1 MAKLVRVEFIRSP
14 KDGQWMVFEKFEDGN
29 EQGGRRTREDMEAI
43 FADMFR
49 SEDE

>member
-14 KDGQWMVFEKFEDGN
+14 KDGQWMVFEKFDNGN
-29 EQGGRRTREDMEAI
+29 EQGGRRSQEDMEAI